1 MKPWRSRVGLFHGV
15 RVPTEFGMREQLLPN
30 GRPSLRNSRPLRSLS
45 QTDVLG
51 AGMGQG
57 AARRLAELIHI
68 HKVAM
73 RGRLMA
79 RLAVVDAILRGS
91 DDP

>member
-1 MKPWRSRVGLFHGV
+1 
-15 RVPTEFGMREQLLPN
+15 MREQLLAE
-30 GRPSLRNSRPLRSLS
+30 RTIILAELASIEVAIAEL
-45 QTDVLG
+45 TDVLG

-79 RLAVVDAILRGS
+79 RLAVIDAILRGS
-91 DDP
+91 DDA